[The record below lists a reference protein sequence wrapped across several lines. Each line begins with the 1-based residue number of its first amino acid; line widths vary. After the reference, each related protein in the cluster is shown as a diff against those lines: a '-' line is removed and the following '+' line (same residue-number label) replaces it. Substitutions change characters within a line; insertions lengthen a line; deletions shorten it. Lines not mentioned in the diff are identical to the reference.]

1 LDLRGAAEQFARLDA
16 GQQRR
21 ASADLTLPPFATV
34 IDRRYNICMKA
45 EMDVETNRKALQINL
60 DTQKYG
66 TFAEIGAGQEVAR
79 RFFLVGGAAGTIA
92 KTMSAYDMTFSD
104 AIYGPADRY
113 VSRVRLN
120 TMLDHEYNL
129 LVERL
134 DKKLGNERTFF
145 VFADTVAARSFKLHN
160 ESHGWL
166 GVRFQTE
173 PRGEP
178 SQIIIH
184 VRMLD
189 EANADQQEALGVI
202 GVNLLYG
209 ALYQSQP
216 ERLISSLQ
224 ENLAPGKI
232 QVDLIKFSGPAFAN
246 IDNRLMS
253 LQLVSQGLTDAVMF
267 TADGEM
273 VQPAE
278 ILHKKAILIE
288 RGSFRPVTYATND
301 MLEGARRQ
309 FLKQSGCS
317 EKDLVVLMEM
327 TLENLLSEGQLNHAD
342 FLQRVDILGALGRTV
357 LISKF
362 GEYYKLAGYLSRY
375 TNQMI
380 GLVMGVPS
388 LHEIFDEKYY
398 LNLEGGILEA
408 LGRMFKHGL
417 KLYVY
422 PIIDEK
428 TGQLVTAMGTEVAPN
443 LRSLFQYLIDN
454 RYIEEIRDYRKDFL
468 RIYPPAVLAKLKAGD
483 ESWEEM
489 VPPEV
494 AQIIKEREFFGYRR
508 AVAA

>member
-1 LDLRGAAEQFARLDA
+1 F
-16 GQQRR
+16 
-21 ASADLTLPPFATV
+21 
-34 IDRRYNICMKA
+34 
-45 EMDVETNRKALQINL
+45 
-60 DTQKYG
+60 QK
-66 TFAEIGAGQEVAR
+66 
-79 RFFLVGGAAGTIA
+79 
-92 KTMSAYDMTFSD
+92 
-104 AIYGPADRY
+104 
-113 VSRVRLN
+113 
-120 TMLDHEYNL
+120 
-129 LVERL
+129 
-134 DKKLGNERTFF
+134 
-145 VFADTVAARSFKLHN
+145 
-160 ESHGWL
+160 
-166 GVRFQTE
+166 E

-189 EANADQQEALGVI
+189 ESNVDQQEALGVI

-209 ALYQSQP
+209 AFYESQP

-224 ENLAPGKI
+224 QKLAPGRI

-273 VQPAE
+273 VQPSE
-278 ILHKKAILIE
+278 ILYKKAILIE

-309 FLKQSGCS
+309 FLQESGS
-317 EKDLVVLMEM
+317 SKKDLVVLMEM

-342 FLQRVDILGALGRTV
+342 FLARVDILGALGRTV

-375 TNQMI
+375 TNRKI
-380 GLVMGVPS
+380 GLVMGVRS
-388 LHEIFDEKYY
+388 LLEIFDEKYY

-408 LGRMFKHGL
+408 LGRMFKLGL
-417 KLYVY
+417 ELYVY

-428 TGQLVTAMGTEVAPN
+428 TGKLITATQAQIAPN

-454 RYIEEIRDYRKDFL
+454 RYIEDIRDYRKDYL
-468 RIYPPAVLAKLKAGD
+468 RIYPPVVLAKLKSGD
-483 ESWEEM
+483 PAWEEM

>member
-1 LDLRGAAEQFARLDA
+1 
-16 GQQRR
+16 
-21 ASADLTLPPFATV
+21 
-34 IDRRYNICMKA
+34 MKA
-45 EMDVETNRKALQINL
+45 EMDVGTNRKALQINL
-60 DTQKYG
+60 DAAKYG

-79 RFFLVGGAAGTIA
+79 RFFLVGGASGTIA

-120 TMLDHEYNL
+120 TMLDHEYHL
-129 LVERL
+129 LIERL
-134 DKKLGNERTFF
+134 DRKLGSERTFF
-145 VFADTVAARSFKLHN
+145 VFADTVAARSFKQHN

-173 PRGEP
+173 PRSEP

-189 EANADQQEALGVI
+189 EANAEQQEALGVI
-202 GVNLLYG
+202 GVNLLHG
-209 ALYQSQP
+209 AFYQSNP
-216 ERLISSLQ
+216 ARLISSLQ
-224 ENLAPGKI
+224 ENLAPGKMQI
-232 QVDLIKFSGPAFAN
+232 DLIKFSGPAFAG
-246 IDNRLMS
+246 IDNRLIN

-273 VQPAE
+273 VQASE

-317 EKDLVVLMEM
+317 EKELVVLMEM
-327 TLENLLSEGQLNHAD
+327 TLENLLAEGQLNHAD
-342 FLQRVDILGALGRTV
+342 FLERVDILGALGRTV

-362 GEYYKLAGYLSRY
+362 GEYYRLAGYLSRY
-375 TNQMI
+375 TNKMI

-422 PIIDEK
+422 PMINDK
-428 TGQLVTAMGTEVAPN
+428 TGKLITATQTEIAPN

-454 RYIEEIRDYRKDFL
+454 RSIEEITDYRKEFL
-468 RIYPPAVLAKLKAGD
+468 RIYPAAILAKLKVGD
-483 ESWEEM
+483 KSWEEM

-494 AQIIKEREFFGYRR
+494 AQIIKEREFFGYRA

>member
-1 LDLRGAAEQFARLDA
+1 
-16 GQQRR
+16 
-21 ASADLTLPPFATV
+21 
-34 IDRRYNICMKA
+34 
-45 EMDVETNRKALQINL
+45 MDIGTNRKALQINL
-60 DTQKYG
+60 DAKKYG

-79 RFFLVGGAAGTIA
+79 RFFTVGGAAGTIA

-104 AIYGPADRY
+104 AIYGPTDRY
-113 VSRVRLN
+113 VSRKRLG
-120 TMLDHEYNL
+120 TMLDHEYDL
-129 LVERL
+129 LVKRL
-134 DKKLGNERTFF
+134 DAKLGGDRTFF
-145 VFADTVAARSFKLHN
+145 VFADTVAARSFKQHN

-189 EANADQQEALGVI
+189 ESNADQQEALGVI

-209 ALYQSQP
+209 AFYYSQP
-216 ERLISSLQ
+216 EQLISSLQ
-224 ENLAPGKI
+224 ENLAPGRM
-232 QVDLIKFSGPAFAN
+232 QVDLIKFSGPSFAK
-246 IDNRLMS
+246 IDNRLIN

-273 VQPAE
+273 VQPSE

-301 MLEGARRQ
+301 MLEGARGQ
-309 FLKQSGCS
+309 FLKESGCS
-317 EKDLVVLMEM
+317 EEDTVVLMEM

-342 FLQRVDILGALGRTV
+342 FLARVDILGALGRTV

-362 GEYYKLAGYLSRY
+362 GEYYRLASYLSRY
-375 TNQMI
+375 TNRMI

-388 LHEIFDEKYY
+388 LIEILDEKYY

-422 PIIDEK
+422 PVIDET
-428 TGQLVTAMGTEVAPN
+428 TGAILSATQVHVAPN
-443 LRSLFQYLIDN
+443 LRALFQYLIDN
-454 RYIEEIRDYRKDFL
+454 RYIEEIIDYRKDFL
-468 RIYPPAVLAKLKAGD
+468 CIYPATVLAKLKAGD
-483 ESWEEM
+483 KSWEEM

-494 AQIIKEREFFGYRR
+494 AQIIKEREFFGYRA